1 MTWDFGVSFGLEGRE
16 VIGGLVKPEYTENEA
31 AVVYIDIIVNPDGDV
46 VSAEINSKKAFCASK
61 ALRENAR
68 NAALQTKFN
77 KVDSKE
83 NQRGL
88 ITYKFE
94 ILD

>member
-16 VIGGLVKPEYTENEA
+16 VIGGLVKPEYTEQNDA
-31 AVVYIDIIVNPDGDV
+31 IVVVDIIVNPDGDV
-46 VSAEINSKKAFCASK
+46 VSAEINSKKAFCANK

-68 NAALQTKFN
+68 RAAIQTKFN

-83 NQRGL
+83 NQRGS

-94 ILD
+94 ILY